1 MANYGGG
8 DTTQENTQLAID
20 SNPIIQVGLNATSE
34 DNFYFVENP
43 EEQYIG
49 LYHIH
54 QNGEIMIG
62 EGVLGINHELNSNE
76 IIFKKITYAAI
87 QETRER
93 VSDIFYKIWFESNT
107 LTDDHILSMQ
117 TTIRDGIKQT
127 GRTEDEPLVFY
138 KKDRNTLENRKD
150 LQGDIFEQLCRYIF
164 DNNIINLEGLFSLE
178 STPGPEFKVVNKL
191 FNIK

>member
-1 MANYGGG
+1 MASYGGG
-8 DTTQENTQLAID
+8 DTTQEDTATYQ
-20 SNPIIQVGLNATSE
+20 NPIIQVGLNATSE

-76 IIFKKITYAAI
+76 IIFQKITYAAI
-87 QETRER
+87 QETREA
-93 VSDIFYKIWFESNT
+93 VSDIFYKLWFESNT
-107 LTDDHILSMQ
+107 LTDEQLLSLQ
-117 TTIRDGIKQT
+117 TTIRDGIKQS

-138 KKDRNTLENRKD
+138 KKDRNTLENR
-150 LQGDIFEQLCRYIF
+150 
-164 DNNIINLEGLFSLE
+164 
-178 STPGPEFKVVNKL
+178 
-191 FNIK
+191 